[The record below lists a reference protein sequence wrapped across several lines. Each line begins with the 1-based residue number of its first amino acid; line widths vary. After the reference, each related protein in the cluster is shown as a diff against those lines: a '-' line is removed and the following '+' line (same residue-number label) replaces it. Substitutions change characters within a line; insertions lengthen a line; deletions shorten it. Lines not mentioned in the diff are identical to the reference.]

1 MDINWY
7 AVGSAAFTAIRMDFP
22 VTTLRVMA
30 LGGND
35 TPASGDALARAKD
48 ALGKGAR

>member
-7 AVGSAAFTAIRMDFP
+7 AVGSAAFMDFP

-35 TPASGDALARAKD
+35 TPASGDALALAKD